1 MTAKDIMTALNKLEA
16 PKSNLG
22 YMYTIDALLLMQ
34 EDVAYFNKIT
44 LMYQAI
50 GKKHGSTGSRVERAI
65 RHEVELIFTNS
76 NLKVIEEIF
85 GTCSKNKLSNKEFLE
100 SLYYYIYYGLL
111 ENNPNNTENII
122 QRIIDYFLRKIMS
135 QPYKS
140 LTSNIGFKAIGK
152 SSDLRTLPLTEGR
165 TYIPVAYSFSPAD
178 GLYTNFLVIIEG
190 GKTIKVVKSD
200 IGTLFKVI
208 PYVKERLMNDET
220 LL

>member
-1 MTAKDIMTALNKLEA
+1 MTAKDIMTALNRLEA

-34 EDVAYFNKIT
+34 EDTAYFNKIT

-85 GTCSKNKLSNKEFLE
+85 GTYRKNNKLPNKEFLV

-111 ENNPNNTENII
+111 EDNPDDTEN
-122 QRIIDYFLRKIMS
+122 D
-135 QPYKS
+135 
-140 LTSNIGFKAIGK
+140 
-152 SSDLRTLPLTEGR
+152 
-165 TYIPVAYSFSPAD
+165 
-178 GLYTNFLVIIEG
+178 
-190 GKTIKVVKSD
+190 
-200 IGTLFKVI
+200 
-208 PYVKERLMNDET
+208 
-220 LL
+220 